1 MAHAAHNAV
10 PVAFVAFA
18 DEGMAG
24 GGAMS
29 ATIIATAVG
38 CSVIGAA
45 NVAASTQ
52 GSGATGQCDDRA

>member
-1 MAHAAHNAV
+1 
-10 PVAFVAFA
+10 
-18 DEGMAG
+18 MAG

-45 NVAASTQ
+45 IVAASTQ
-52 GSGATGQCDDRA
+52 GSGATRQCDDRA